1 VIHASIPSP
10 PPAWAQFQVGP
21 LTIHI
26 YALCILAG
34 IIAAIFITQRRLS
47 ARGGRSGMVLDV
59 IIWAVPL
66 GIVGARFYHVF
77 THGGDYFY
85 PGANLWNV
93 FAIWDGGNAL
103 YGSLLGGALGAWI
116 GCRRVGI
123 RLWSFAD
130 ALAPAMLVAQATGRI
145 GNYFNHELFGL
156 PTTLPWGLEILPT
169 DSMFPK
175 DLPAGTLFH
184 PLFLYEIIWNLVG
197 VAILLLLERRF
208 AARPHPLRWGRL
220 FGLYLVWY
228 GLGRS
233 WLEAIRIDPTSDALL
248 GIPANIWASFVAI
261 ALGLT
266 LFIVQGRRHPEP
278 EASIYREGREPKLD
292 AVPEPAKVDAP

>member
-1 VIHASIPSP
+1 MVVASIPSP
-10 PPAWAQFQVGP
+10 PPAWAQFPVGP
-21 LTIHI
+21 LTIHT

-34 IIAAIFITQRRLS
+34 IIAAVIITQRRLS
-47 ARGGRSGMVLDV
+47 ARGGEKGMVLDV

-66 GIVGARFYHVF
+66 GIVGARLYHVF

-103 YGSLLGGALGAWI
+103 YGSLLGGTVGALI
-116 GCRRVGI
+116 GCRRARI

-130 ALAPAMLVAQATGRI
+130 ALAPAMLVAQSLGRL
-145 GNYFNHELFGL
+145 GNWFNHELFGL

-169 DSMFPK
+169 DSMFPPG
-175 DLPAGTLFH
+175 LPAGTLFH

-197 VAILLLLERRF
+197 VALLLLVERRF
-208 AARPHPLRWGRL
+208 RLRWGRL

-233 WLEAIRIDPTSDALL
+233 WLEAIRIDPTSDTLL

-261 ALGLT
+261 LLGAT
-266 LFIVQGRRHPEP
+266 LVVVQGRRHPEP
-278 EASIYREGREPKLD
+278 ETSIYLPDREPK
-292 AVPEPAKVDAP
+292 AIPEPERVTTP